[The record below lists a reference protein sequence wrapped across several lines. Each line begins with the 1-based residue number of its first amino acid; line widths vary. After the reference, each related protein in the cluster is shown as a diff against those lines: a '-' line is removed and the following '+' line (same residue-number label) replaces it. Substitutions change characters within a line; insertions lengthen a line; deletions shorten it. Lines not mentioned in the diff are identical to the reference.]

1 MFYTVAVKERRNA
14 NHVILSLLI
23 FLQGGGGGGG
33 KARFVWAHTSNSVL
47 PFIMTTTLLHP
58 GMFMLHL
65 KTQ

>member
-33 KARFVWAHTSNSVL
+33 QGTFCVGTYK
-47 PFIMTTTLLHP
+47 
-58 GMFMLHL
+58 
-65 KTQ
+65 